1 MFYYITSILPS
12 ERIVS
17 QIIPTPYTRYFVSSA
32 NVESCSWY
40 TCFLTQMI
48 PLLVID
54 SLGHLPGLPGLYLAM
69 IYSAS
74 LRYYISVVIAHS
86 CSNLNVGLHRLLIV
100 CQWIRTPF
108 NTDGNHFSVAMIRI
122 IPMTWHELHGVSN
135 HQKLKTFFPAGPW
148 HHKRTTSSLSILA
161 LSPPVWAHS
170 RPLVWLMSLSLY
182 IGLCGGAV

>member
-108 NTDGNHFSVAMIRI
+108 ILMAITFLWRWSGSSQWRDMNFMASQITKSSKLFS
-122 IPMTWHELHGVSN
+122 
-135 HQKLKTFFPAGPW
+135 AGPW
-148 HHKRTTSSLSILA
+148 HHNITTSSPSILA

-170 RPLVWLMSLSLY
+170 RPLVWPMSLSLY